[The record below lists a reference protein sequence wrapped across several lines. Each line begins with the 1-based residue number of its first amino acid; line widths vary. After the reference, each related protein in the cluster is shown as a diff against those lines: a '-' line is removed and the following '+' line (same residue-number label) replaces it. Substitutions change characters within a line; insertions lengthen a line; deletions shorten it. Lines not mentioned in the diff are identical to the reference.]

1 MRKTITVIRTLDT
14 KGDQIDYFIR
24 NIKKRTTGVTVI
36 DVGVRGDLDLECKEI
51 RSFCVSYKQGELEC
65 H

>member
-1 MRKTITVIRTLDT
+1 MRETIAVIGTLDT
-14 KGDQIDYFIR
+14 KGDQMDCFIR

-36 DVGVRGDLDLECKEI
+36 DVGVHGDPDLECKEI
-51 RSFCVSYKQGELEC
+51 RSFCVSYNQGELEC